1 MVGGRFG
8 TGPLSPD
15 GGAILVVDDEE
26 MARVVIARMLTDAGF
41 VAVQASNARDTLS
54 ALERADLGDFAAK

>member
-1 MVGGRFG
+1 
-8 TGPLSPD
+8 
-15 GGAILVVDDEE
+15 VDDEE

-54 ALERADLGDFAAK
+54 ALERADLDDFAAK